1 MKIFPTN
8 FNPSS
13 SSGPNSFSKG
23 LISNLSQRHDIKIGE
38 SLKKSDVE
46 LAIIESYFEKIIP
59 RIIRLDGIYF
69 NSDQDFKSLNTRIK
83 KTYLTSDIAIFQS
96 NFNKNLTESWF
107 GNHINGK
114 VIRNGANTEII
125 KNIEKADLV
134 TTFGNRKIWM
144 SASSWRPH
152 KRLNSNIEYF
162 LKNSD
167 KDDIMLIA
175 GNGATKEDFQNYEN
189 LINDR
194 IFYLGHMNWESLI
207 SLYKVADTF
216 IHLAFLDHCPN
227 VVVDAAACGAE
238 IVCTSS
244 GGTSEIE
251 SESMIIVEDL
261 DWNFKPLRLYDPPK
275 LKFENK
281 VKITKKF
288 DYNLDKA
295 TDMYADSIRSL
306 F

>member
-8 FNPSS
+8 FNSSS
-13 SSGPNSFSKG
+13 SSGPNSFARG
-23 LISNLSQRHDIKIGE
+23 LISNLSQRHNIKIGK
-38 SLKKSDVE
+38 SLEKSDVE
-46 LAIIESYFEKIIP
+46 LAIIESYFKKIVP

-69 NSDQDFKSLNTRIK
+69 NIDQDFKSLNKRIK
-83 KTYLTSDIAIFQS
+83 ETYISSDIAIFQS
-96 NFNKNLTESWF
+96 NFNKSLTELWF
-107 GNHINGK
+107 GNHPVGK
-114 VIRNGANTEII
+114 VIRNGANTEAI
-125 KNIEKADLV
+125 KNIERADLV

-162 LKNSD
+162 IKNSK

-175 GNGATKEDFQNYEN
+175 GGGASKEDFYNYEN
-189 LINDR
+189 LINSR
-194 IFYLGHMNWESLI
+194 IFYLGHTDWETLI
-207 SLYKVADTF
+207 SLYKTADTF

-227 VVVDAAACGAE
+227 VVVDAAACGAT
-238 IVCTSS
+238 IVCASS

-251 SESMIIVEDL
+251 ADTMIVVEDMN
-261 DWNFKPLRLYDPPK
+261 WNFKPLRLYEPPP

-281 VKITKKF
+281 VKITKKS

-295 TDMYADSIRSL
+295 ADMYADSIRSL